1 MQEQNWMQRTELLIG
16 KNNIQKLQK
25 AKVAIYG
32 IGGVGSY
39 IVEGLARAG
48 IGKFV
53 LIDPD
58 TISITNIN
66 RQIHA
71 TNSTIGKMK
80 IEVMKDRIL
89 DINKKAIVE
98 IYTGKEIKDGEE
110 NIIDSTF
117 SYVID
122 AVDTVTTKIKIIQKS
137 KEQNIPVIS
146 CMGTG
151 NKIEPLKLE
160 VTDIYKTSTCPLAKV
175 MRKELKKRNIKE
187 LKVVYSKE
195 EPIKP
200 KVQLQNEVNNKI
212 IPATISF
219 VPAVAGMIIA
229 SEVTKDII
237 RGE

>member
-1 MQEQNWMQRTELLIG
+1 
-16 KNNIQKLQK
+16 
-25 AKVAIYG
+25 
-32 IGGVGSY
+32 
-39 IVEGLARAG
+39 
-48 IGKFV
+48 
-53 LIDPD
+53 
-58 TISITNIN
+58 
-66 RQIHA
+66 
-71 TNSTIGKMK
+71 MK